1 MIVLQSSAD
10 KTRLRPDFEYKI
22 SILIAPSAQYII
34 VCLIDLCQIDPI
46 RNPDRLTSA
55 LVLLCIEYSAFS
67 SLGQPSR
74 WEGHPV
80 AVDCRTH
87 AGPPSTRGPHSM
99 NPSTDT

>member
-1 MIVLQSSAD
+1 MLQSSAD
-10 KTRLRPDFEYKI
+10 KARLRLDFEYRI
-22 SILIAPSAQYII
+22 SILIAPSVQDTT
-34 VCLIDLCQIDPI
+34 VCLIDLCQIDSI
-46 RNPDRLTSA
+46 RSPDRLTSA

-67 SLGQPSR
+67 SLGQSSR

-99 NPSTDT
+99 NPLTNT